1 MLNTIP
7 LKSPEQKLKYVDP
20 NNIENIIEPNPVN
33 NWSQSERSNLLQK
46 NHEKNNDNIIKSF
59 HGQFNN
65 IGQNKIPVQ
74 FNESSNKSNE
84 HNLKNDD
91 LIKPK
96 EFLKKEIPQNINNEN
111 KTMISF
117 SKKLKKITIYDENN
131 NIVGYFTIW
140 HIIKYLANIYDSD
153 RQFMT
158 NIDLSVYKKAKELIK
173 TFIFKIDYCK
183 KNKRSDIIIHDYI
196 NSGIMGDIGLLI
208 ELNDL
213 LYEYQ
218 ENELYNDLS
227 HVSDNNKI
235 KIEQNI
241 KKFIYLLLVYTLK
254 LCVIISDKIKNTPD
268 YNEMKSIISTYAI
281 ICSNRINLFVQEQL
295 SVIYVLDKEIKKAY
309 DTNMDIKN
317 ILKKKLESITKEIV
331 EEHKSEKVIVNG
343 SDALAL

>member
-7 LKSPEQKLKYVDP
+7 LKSPEQNLKYADP
-20 NNIENIIEPNPVN
+20 NNFENIIEPNPAN

-46 NHEKNNDNIIKSF
+46 TFKKNNDDIIKSF

-65 IGQNKIPVQ
+65 IGQNKIPAQ
-74 FNESSNKSNE
+74 FNESSNEHKLKSN
-84 HNLKNDD
+84 DV
-91 LIKPK
+91 PK
-96 EFLKKEIPQNINNEN
+96 EFLKKEIPQNINNGNNEN

-131 NIVGYFTIW
+131 NVVGYFTIW

-158 NIDLSVYKKAKELIK
+158 DIDLPIFKKAKELIK
-173 TFIFKIDYCK
+173 IFIFKIDYCK
-183 KNKRSDIIIHDYI
+183 KNKRSDIIIHDYV

-208 ELNDL
+208 ELNNL

-218 ENELYNDLS
+218 EKELYNDLS
-227 HVSDNNKI
+227 NVNDNNKI

-254 LCVIISDKIKNTPD
+254 LCVIISDKIKNTEN
-268 YNEMKSIISTYAI
+268 YNEMKSIISTYAV

-309 DTNMDIKN
+309 DTNMNIKN
-317 ILKKKLESITKEIV
+317 ILKKKLETITKEIV
-331 EEHKSEKVIVNG
+331 EDHKSEKVIVNG
-343 SDALAL
+343 NDALAL